1 MVVTPG
7 LRERKKDKLRQALFT
22 SAVRL
27 FEERG
32 FASTSIDDIANEV
45 EVSRKTFF
53 RYYASK
59 EDVVVRDEARKIA
72 IVDSA
77 LRERGSDESVP
88 SAVGRRL
95 RQLAE
100 YYASE
105 PDVVRALTGWGGPSP
120 SSQAAFS
127 NTTRH
132 GSRLSP
138 ARSRSAR
145 N

>member
-32 FASTSIDDIANEV
+32 SASTSIDDIANEV

-59 EDVVVRDEARKIA
+59 EDVVVRDEARKVE
-72 IVDSA
+72 IVDFGSPGA
-77 LRERGSDESVP
+77 RFGRERP
-88 SAVGRRL
+88 VGGRPWPPPTRRVL
-95 RQLAE
+95 R
-100 YYASE
+100 
-105 PDVVRALTGWGGPSP
+105 V
-120 SSQAAFS
+120 
-127 NTTRH
+127 
-132 GSRLSP
+132 
-138 ARSRSAR
+138 
-145 N
+145 